1 MEGPPYFRVVGV
13 TGDIRSDG
21 LDQPPVEAI
30 YYPMVPA
37 GDLTLWSPPRGMRL
51 VVKTRAG
58 APPPLAGV
66 RGILREIDPEVP
78 IGRVQS
84 MDAVV
89 AASPS
94 VARVSFTLMLLGAG
108 AAMALLLS
116 VVGLYGV
123 ISYTVGQRTSEMGI
137 RLALGARGADVTRLV
152 VWLGVVLSLAA
163 TRALRSQLFQ
173 VEPNDPV
180 TLAAVSALLV
190 AVALVASW
198 LPARRAARVDPM
210 SALRAE

>member
-1 MEGPPYFRVVGV
+1 
-13 TGDIRSDG
+13 
-21 LDQPPVEAI
+21 
-30 YYPMVPA
+30 
-37 GDLTLWSPPRGMRL
+37 MRL

-137 RLALGARGADVTRLV
+137 RIALGARGADVTRLV
-152 VWLGVVLSLAA
+152 VRQSLRLVAGGVVLGVVLSLAA
-163 TRALRSQLFQ
+163 TRALRSQHFQ